1 MKNYIVT
8 LGEIM
13 LRLKSPESER
23 LLQNPVLEAT
33 FGGSESNVAISL
45 ANFGMNSRFVTA
57 LPNNDLGLA
66 VIRFLKSMS
75 VDTSYIQMQ
84 GERLGTYYLE
94 AGSGP
99 RPSKVIYDRSY
110 SSISQA
116 ETEDFDW
123 DLIFKD
129 VKWFHISGIT
139 PALSQKSAD
148 LSLRAIKVAR
158 NLGIKI
164 SCDLNYR
171 KNLWKYGKPA
181 QEIMSKIVPFI
192 DIIIANEEDLQKSL
206 GIELDQRIGIDAL
219 DLKKFEKM
227 LKKVSEQFPNIKM
240 IATTLRE
247 SYSANENDWSALCY
261 EKATDTTFIS
271 KKYSLKNIVDR
282 VGAGDAFAGGFIFGI
297 YTKMNIQKALE
308 FAVAASALKH
318 TIPGDINRVSVNEVN
333 HLLEGEASGRV
344 QR

>member
-1 MKNYIVT
+1 MKNYVVT

-13 LRLKSPESER
+13 LRLKSPGFER
-23 LLQNPVLEAT
+23 LLQKLVLEAT

-45 ANFGMNSRFVTA
+45 ANFGVNSRFISA

-66 VIRFLKSMS
+66 AIRFLKSMS
-75 VDTSYIQMQ
+75 VDTSCIQIQ

-116 ETEDFDW
+116 NSEDFDW

-129 VKWFHISGIT
+129 AKWFHISGIT

-148 LSLRAIKVAR
+148 LTLRAIKLAR

-171 KNLWKYGKPA
+171 KKLWNYGRTAK
-181 QEIMSKIVPFI
+181 EILNEFIPFI
-192 DIIIANEEDLQKSL
+192 DVLIANEEDLQKSL
-206 GIELDQRIGIDAL
+206 DIELDQRIGTDEL
-219 DLKKFEKM
+219 NPKKYEKLM
-227 LKKVSEQFPNIKM
+227 KQVSGHFPNIEI

-247 SYSANENDWSALCY
+247 SYSADQNDWSALCY
-261 EKATDTTFIS
+261 VKATKTTFFS
-271 KKYSLKNIVDR
+271 RKYSLKNIVDR
-282 VGAGDAFAGGFIFGI
+282 VGAGDAFAGGFIYGI
-297 YTKMNIQKALE
+297 STKMNIQGALE
-308 FAVAASALKH
+308 FAVAASMLKH

>member
-1 MKNYIVT
+1 MRNYVVT

-13 LRLKSPESER
+13 LRLKSPNFER
-23 LLQNPVLEAT
+23 LLQNPVLKAS

-45 ANFGMNSRFVTA
+45 ANFGIPSRFVSA
-57 LPNNDLGLA
+57 LPNNQLGLA
-66 VIRFLKSMS
+66 VIRFLKSMN

-84 GERLGTYYLE
+84 GTRLGTYYLE
-94 AGSGP
+94 TGSGP
-99 RPSKVIYDRSY
+99 RPSKVIYDRSN

-116 ETEDFDW
+116 KTEDFDW

-148 LSLRAIKVAR
+148 ISLSAIKFAR
-158 NLGIKI
+158 NLGINI

-171 KNLWKYGKPA
+171 KNLWNYGKPA
-181 QEIMSKIVPFI
+181 KEVMGKIVPLI

-206 GIELDQRIGIDAL
+206 GIEEDQIIGTENLDPQ
-219 DLKKFEKM
+219 KYEKM
-227 LKKVSEQFPNIKM
+227 LKKVSEQFPNIKI

-247 SYSANENDWSALCY
+247 SFSADHNDWSALCY
-261 EKATDTTFIS
+261 EKATNTTFFS
-271 KKYSLKNIVDR
+271 RKYALKNIVDR
-282 VGAGDAFAGGFIFGI
+282 VGAGDAFAGGFIYGI
-297 YTKMNIQKALE
+297 YSKLDIQGALE
-308 FAVAASALKH
+308 FAVAASTLKH
-318 TIPGDINRVSVNEVN
+318 TIPGDINRVSIKEVKN
-333 HLLEGEASGRV
+333 FLEGESSGRV

>member
-45 ANFGMNSRFVTA
+45 ANFGVNSRFVTA
-57 LPNNDLGLA
+57 LPNNILGLA
-66 VIRFLKSMS
+66 AIKFLKSMS
-75 VDTSYIQMQ
+75 VDTSLIQMQ

-94 AGSGP
+94 TGSGP
-99 RPSKVIYDRSY
+99 RPSKVIYDRSN

-116 ETEDFDW
+116 KTEDFDW

-129 VKWFHISGIT
+129 AKWFHISGIT
-139 PALSQKSAD
+139 PALSQKSAG
-148 LSLRAIKVAR
+148 LSLQVIEKAR
-158 NLGIKI
+158 DLGLKI
-164 SCDLNYR
+164 SCDLNFR
-171 KNLWKYGKPA
+171 KNLWNYGRTA
-181 QEIMSKIVPFI
+181 QEIMNDIVPLI
-192 DIIIANEEDLQKSL
+192 DIIIGNEEDLQNAL
-206 GIELDQRIGIDAL
+206 GFELDQKIGTDEL
-219 DLKKFEKM
+219 DSRKFEKL
-227 LKKVSEQFPNIKM
+227 LKQVSKKFPNIEM

-247 SYSANENDWSALCY
+247 SYSADHNDWSALCY
-261 EKATDTTFIS
+261 EKATNTTFFSI
-271 KKYSLKNIVDR
+271 KYSLSNIIDR
-282 VGAGDAFAGGFIFGI
+282 VGAGDAFAGGFIYGI
-297 YTKMNIQKALE
+297 YSNMNIQNSLE

-318 TIPGDINRVSVNEVN
+318 SIPGDINRVSVNEVN

>member
-45 ANFGMNSRFVTA
+45 ANFGVNSRFVTA
-57 LPNNDLGLA
+57 LPNNILGLA
-66 VIRFLKSMS
+66 AIKFLKSMS
-75 VDTSYIQMQ
+75 VDTSLIQMQ

-94 AGSGP
+94 TGSGP
-99 RPSKVIYDRSY
+99 RPSKVIYDRSN

-116 ETEDFDW
+116 KTEDFDW

-129 VKWFHISGIT
+129 AKWFHISGIT

-148 LSLRAIKVAR
+148 LSLQVIEKAR
-158 NLGIKI
+158 DLGLKI
-164 SCDLNYR
+164 SCDLNFR
-171 KNLWKYGKPA
+171 KNLWNYGRTA
-181 QEIMSKIVPFI
+181 QEIMNDIVPLI
-192 DIIIANEEDLQKSL
+192 DIIIANEEDLQKAL
-206 GIELDQRIGIDAL
+206 GFELDQKIGTDEL
-219 DLKKFEKM
+219 DSRKFEKL
-227 LKKVSEQFPNIKM
+227 LKQVSKKFPNIEM

-247 SYSANENDWSALCY
+247 SYSADHNDWSALCY
-261 EKATDTTFIS
+261 EKATNTTFFSI
-271 KKYSLKNIVDR
+271 KYSLSNIIDR
-282 VGAGDAFAGGFIFGI
+282 VGAGDAFAGGFIYGI
-297 YTKMNIQKALE
+297 YSNMNIQNSLE

-318 TIPGDINRVSVNEVN
+318 SIPGDINRVSVNEVN

>member
-13 LRLKSPESER
+13 LRLKSPRFER
-23 LLQNPVLEAT
+23 LLQNPVMEAT

-45 ANFGMNSRFVTA
+45 ANFGVNSRFITA

-66 VIRFLKSMS
+66 AIRFLKSMS
-75 VDTSYIQMQ
+75 VDTSHIQIQ

-94 AGSGP
+94 TGSGP
-99 RPSKVIYDRSY
+99 RPSKVMYDRSY

-116 ETEDFDW
+116 KTEDFDW

-129 VKWFHISGIT
+129 AKWFHISGIT

-148 LSLRAIKVAR
+148 LSLQVIKIAR
-158 NLGIKI
+158 DLGLKI

-171 KNLWKYGKPA
+171 KKLWNYGKPA

-192 DIIIANEEDLQKSL
+192 DIVIANEEDLQKSL
-206 GIELDQRIGIDAL
+206 GIELDQRIGTDEL
-219 DLKKFEKM
+219 DLNKYEKL
-227 LKKVSEQFPNIKM
+227 LKKVSEQFPNIEI

-247 SYSANENDWSALCY
+247 SYSADHNDWSALCY
-261 EKATDTTFIS
+261 VKTTNATYFS

-282 VGAGDAFAGGFIFGI
+282 VGAGDAYAGGFIYGI
-297 YTKMNIQKALE
+297 FSKMKIQDALE

-318 TIPGDINRVSVNEVN
+318 TISRDINRVSVKEVN
-333 HLLEGEASGRV
+333 HLVEGEASGRV

>member
-1 MKNYIVT
+1 
-8 LGEIM
+8 M

-45 ANFGMNSRFVTA
+45 ANFGVNSRFVTA
-57 LPNNDLGLA
+57 LPNNILGLA
-66 VIRFLKSMS
+66 AIKFLKSMS
-75 VDTSYIQMQ
+75 VDTSLIQMQ

-94 AGSGP
+94 TGSGP
-99 RPSKVIYDRSY
+99 RPSKVIYDRSN

-116 ETEDFDW
+116 KTEDFDW

-129 VKWFHISGIT
+129 AKWFHISGIT

-148 LSLRAIKVAR
+148 LSLQVIEKAR
-158 NLGIKI
+158 DLGLKI
-164 SCDLNYR
+164 SCDLNFR
-171 KNLWKYGKPA
+171 KNLWNYGRTA
-181 QEIMSKIVPFI
+181 QEIMNDIVPLI
-192 DIIIANEEDLQKSL
+192 DIIIANEEDLQKAL
-206 GIELDQRIGIDAL
+206 GFELDQKIGTDEL
-219 DLKKFEKM
+219 DSRKFEKL
-227 LKKVSEQFPNIKM
+227 LKQVSKKFPNIEM

-247 SYSANENDWSALCY
+247 SYSADHNDWSALCY
-261 EKATDTTFIS
+261 EKATNTTFFSI
-271 KKYSLKNIVDR
+271 KYSLSNIIDR
-282 VGAGDAFAGGFIFGI
+282 VGAGDAFAGGFIYGI
-297 YTKMNIQKALE
+297 YSNMNIQNSLE

-318 TIPGDINRVSVNEVN
+318 SIPGDINRVSVNEVN

>member
-1 MKNYIVT
+1 MKNYVVT

-13 LRLKSPESER
+13 LRLKSPGFER

-45 ANFGMNSRFVTA
+45 ANFGLKSRFITA
-57 LPNNDLGLA
+57 LPNNHLGFTA
-66 VIRFLKSMS
+66 IKFLKSMS
-75 VDTSYIQMQ
+75 VDTSYIRLQ

-94 AGSGP
+94 TGSGP

-116 ETEDFDW
+116 NIEDFDW

-129 VKWFHISGIT
+129 TKWFHISGIT

-148 LSLRAIKVAR
+148 LSLQAIKLAR

-164 SCDLNYR
+164 SCDLNFR
-171 KNLWKYGKPA
+171 KNLWNYGKPA
-181 QEIMSKIVPFI
+181 KEIMTKIVPFI

-206 GIELDQRIGIDAL
+206 RIELGQRTGTDEL
-219 DLKKFEKM
+219 DPRKYEKM
-227 LKKVSEQFPNIKM
+227 LKKVSEQFPNVEI

-247 SYSANENDWSALCY
+247 SYSADKNDWSALCY
-261 EKATDTTFIS
+261 EKSTNTTFFS
-271 KKYSLKNIVDR
+271 RKYSLKNIVDR
-282 VGAGDAFAGGFIFGI
+282 VGAGDAFAGGFIYGI
-297 YTKMNIQKALE
+297 YSKMNIQSALE
-308 FAVAASALKH
+308 FGVAASALKH